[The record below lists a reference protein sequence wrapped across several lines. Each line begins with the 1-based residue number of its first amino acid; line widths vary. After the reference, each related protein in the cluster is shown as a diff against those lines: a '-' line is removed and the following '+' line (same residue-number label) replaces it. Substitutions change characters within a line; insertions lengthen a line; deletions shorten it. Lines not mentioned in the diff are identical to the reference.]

1 MTSRVA
7 PEISVVVCSF
17 NGARTIGACLDALER
32 QTARLQAQI
41 VVVDDGSTDTTA
53 EMVGAYPVDLVVHDR
68 NRGLSAARNTGI
80 AHALAPIVAFTDD
93 DCVPDEGWLQALLLA
108 HSRPEV
114 VGAGG
119 PVDVAH
125 IATLVHHYLVDHPPL
140 APLELELAIRRSL
153 PGRIVLYLRLMWA
166 PQHHTNGRAIYS
178 FPGANMSFKRDA
190 LAAVGMFDPAMTF
203 GSDDEYICGRVRD
216 SFPKLVLWF
225 DPDAVVHHD
234 YLGTIVDMFRRNYAY
249 GRGHARVYLRD
260 PNQRWPIVFPLP
272 VVALMAVAVL
282 RGWRRFIVVPLVVHG
297 VFPQGISAAV
307 RHQRFAYLL
316 FSWFRLAEESAHNAG
331 MFVGLILSVRDRWS
345 WR

>member
-1 MTSRVA
+1 MTSRVT

-17 NGARTIGACLDALER
+17 NGARTIRACLDALER
-32 QTARLQAQI
+32 QTIRLQAQV

-53 EMVGAYPVDLVVHDR
+53 DTVGAYPVDLVVHDR

-125 IATLVHHYLVDHPPL
+125 IKTLVHHYLVDHPPL
-140 APLELELAIRRSL
+140 AALELELAIRRSL
-153 PGRIVLYLRLMWA
+153 PGRIVLYLRSMWA
-166 PQHHTNGRAIYS
+166 PQHHANGRAIYS

-190 LAAVGMFDPAMTF
+190 LASVGMFEPAMTF
-203 GSDDEYICGRVRD
+203 GSDDEYICGRIRD
-216 SFPKLVLWF
+216 SFPSMVLWF

-234 YLGTIVDMFRRNYAY
+234 YLGTIGDVLRRNYAY

-260 PNQRWPIVFPLP
+260 PSQRWPIVFPLP
-272 VVALMAVAVL
+272 LVALIAAAL
-282 RGWRRFIVVPLVVHG
+282 RGWRRLIFVPLVVQ
-297 VFPQGISAAV
+297 VAFPQGISAAI
-307 RHQRFAYLL
+307 RHQRFAYLS

-331 MFVGLILSVRDRWS
+331 MLVGLILSVRERWS
-345 WR
+345 WP